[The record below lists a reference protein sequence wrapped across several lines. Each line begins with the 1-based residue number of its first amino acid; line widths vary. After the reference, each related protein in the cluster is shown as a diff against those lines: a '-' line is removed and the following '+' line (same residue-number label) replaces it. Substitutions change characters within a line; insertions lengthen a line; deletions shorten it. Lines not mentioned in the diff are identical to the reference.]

1 MNPVRK
7 RVLFLVPAF
16 AGGVGGAERVI
27 ATLLR
32 HIDHSKFECHLGLV
46 QAGNA
51 FLDGIPKEV
60 AIHRLQVSRMRYCLP
75 GIVRL
80 VRALKPQT
88 ILSTVSYLNAM
99 TILARP
105 FLPRNTRVVLRE
117 ATTPSAFIAKDTER
131 PVLWKFLYRHVY
143 RRADKI
149 VCLSDAM
156 KQDLIEHFSI
166 PANLLVRIYNP
177 LDVEMIRRSASEA
190 QNPFGR
196 SGPNLVGT
204 GRLRKEKGFDLLIS
218 AMALVAQK
226 LPDARLTILGEGP
239 DEARLKA
246 QAENLGVTEKINFA
260 GFVQNPWPH
269 IKHADLFVLPSR
281 AEGLPNSLLEALAL
295 GTPVVA
301 SDCVESMHELQA
313 IDPRIVLFPTENP
326 AAMAEAIVMA
336 LNHQKDA
343 GKPASRQ
350 FEEFD
355 PHQVAEDYSQLF

>member
-1 MNPVRK
+1 MTSIPK
-7 RVLFLVPAF
+7 RILFLVPAF

-32 HIDHSKFECHLGLV
+32 HVDHSRFECHLGLV

-80 VRALKPQT
+80 VRQIRPQT
-88 ILSTVSYLNAM
+88 ILSTVSYLNVM

-105 FLPRNTRVVLRE
+105 FLPRSTRVILRE
-117 ATTPSAFIAKDTER
+117 ATTPSAFIAKDTEH
-131 PVLWKFLYRHVY
+131 PALWKFLYRHVY

-156 KQDLIEHFSI
+156 KRDLIEHFSI
-166 PANLLVRIYNP
+166 PPDLLVRIYNP
-177 LDVEMIRRSASEA
+177 LDIEMIQRSASEA
-190 QNPFGR
+190 QNPFGHN
-196 SGPNLVGT
+196 GPNLVGI

-239 DEARLKA
+239 DEAKLKA
-246 QAENLGVTEKINFA
+246 LGENLGLAKKINFA
-260 GFVQNPWPH
+260 GFVHNPWPY

-301 SDCVESMHELQA
+301 SDCVDSMHELQA
-313 IDPRIVLFPTENP
+313 MDPRIVLFPSENP
-326 AAMAEAIVMA
+326 AAMADAIVA
-336 LNHQKDA
+336 VLSKQKDA
-343 GKPASRQ
+343 GSPSLPRY
-350 FEEFD
+350 EEFD
-355 PHQVAEDYSQLF
+355 PHRVVEDYSRLF